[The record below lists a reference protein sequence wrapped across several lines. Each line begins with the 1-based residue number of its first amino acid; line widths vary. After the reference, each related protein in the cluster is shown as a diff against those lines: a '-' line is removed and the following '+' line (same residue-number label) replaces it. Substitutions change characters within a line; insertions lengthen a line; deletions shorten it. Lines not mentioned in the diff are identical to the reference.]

1 MIVALKEKI
10 LVNFYEKNTL
20 SWVLGAL
27 MKINSQTNYDLAYFL
42 KSFHLSKDIDLT
54 QRLKEFDLTTKHC
67 FIKDSQSL
75 LDINENLSFLDVYV
89 DKYKKLGY
97 KLYDPQRNIKDKT
110 NINEDSTAKTTTN
123 SNNDDDETKIHYQ
136 GKKFWDNQTPSKID
150 SEKKLSRSQQ
160 NRNSLSSISR
170 PEIAV
175 EQEKKPEEIK
185 PISLFQTPNEEFASK
200 VFKGILDESRK
211 REHKLFGIS
220 HPNNKITTKI
230 QRELDEDMMKFNV
243 SSQQEENNI
252 AGNLNDYILRQDIE
266 KIENFFQSLNENE
279 EKIVES
285 ENLGKEEIKRLADN
299 FSLRIFEKNSKELEN
314 KFIIAGIKSNE
325 AIVCLAEENFAR
337 LQLKFRS
344 SSKEVVSHLIG
355 FVKEY
360 INKKGFKIY

>member
-42 KSFHLSKDIDLT
+42 KSLRLSKDIDLT
-54 QRLKEFDLTTKHC
+54 QRLKEFDLITKHC
-67 FIKDSQSL
+67 FMKDSQSL
-75 LDINENLSFLDVYV
+75 LEVDENLSFLDVYV
-89 DKYKKLGY
+89 DKYKKLGF
-97 KLYDPQRNIKDKT
+97 KLYDPQRNIKDKM
-110 NINEDSTAKTTTN
+110 NLNEDLTAKTTTN
-123 SNNDDDETKIHYQ
+123 TNNDDDETKIHYQ
-136 GKKFWDNQTPSKID
+136 GKKFWGNQTPSKD
-150 SEKKLSRSQQ
+150 SEKKLSRCQE
-160 NRNSLSSISR
+160 NRKSLSSISR
-170 PEIAV
+170 PENVAN
-175 EQEKKPEEIK
+175 QEKKAEEIK

-220 HPNNKITTKI
+220 HLNHQKNTKI
-230 QRELDEDMMKFNV
+230 QKELDEDLIKFNF
-243 SSQQEENNI
+243 SPQQEENNI
-252 AGNLNDYILRQDIE
+252 VINLNDYILRQEIE
-266 KIENFFQSLNENE
+266 KIETVFQSLNENE

-299 FSLRIFEKNSKELEN
+299 FNLRIFEINSKELEN

-325 AIVCLAEENFAR
+325 AIVCMVEENFAR

-344 SSKEVVSHLIG
+344 SSKAVISNLIG

>member
-42 KSFHLSKDIDLT
+42 KSLHLSKDIDLS
-54 QRLKEFDLTTKHC
+54 QRLKEFDLITKHC

-75 LDINENLSFLDVYV
+75 LEIDESLSFLDVYV
-89 DKYKKLGY
+89 DKYKTLGY

-110 NINEDSTAKTTTN
+110 NFNEDSTAKTTTN
-123 SNNDDDETKIHYQ
+123 TNDDDETKIHYQ
-136 GKKFWDNQTPSKID
+136 GKKFWRNQTPSID
-150 SEKKLSRSQQ
+150 SEKKLSRSQE
-160 NRNSLSSISR
+160 NRNSLTSISR
-170 PEIAV
+170 AENVAD
-175 EQEKKPEEIK
+175 QEKKAEEIK

-211 REHKLFGIS
+211 REHKFFGIS
-220 HPNNKITTKI
+220 HPNHQKNTKI
-230 QRELDEDMMKFNV
+230 QKVLDEDMIKFNF

-252 AGNLNDYILRQDIE
+252 VINLNDYIIRQDIE
-266 KIENFFQSLNENE
+266 KIEKIFQSLNENE

-285 ENLGKEEIKRLADN
+285 ENIGKEEIKRLADN
-299 FSLRIFEKNSKELEN
+299 FSLRIFEENSKELEN

-325 AIVCLAEENFAR
+325 AIVCMVEENYAR

-344 SSKEVVSHLIG
+344 SSKAVVSNLIG